1 MKTRLGWAKFP
12 GAARDWLAG
21 WCLGFPVAYPVEPF
35 YPIAFAVFAAM
46 IWRRPVSLVRLGAV
60 CLFFFALAVA
70 TMASSVPELVSP
82 ARLFY
87 ISAGMLLF
95 LFGYSIRDHRAFA
108 NGFCNAMAL
117 IAAAIVVLFVVQGV
131 YLQGS
136 ALFVVPEL
144 RLWGDGYFPDWPNF
158 IGFGLG
164 AAALMAVLWLRRIG
178 LGALLATAAVLTTS
192 RTPLIAVAL
201 LLASLPLVYARDWRL
216 VSRVLAFC
224 AVIGAA
230 IVFAGWAWMTG
241 WPASEL
247 SIDDQLATR
256 LVKFGDRDGV
266 WSRAFELMAD
276 NWLGLGAVA
285 LDDSIGIPSSSIHNS
300 YFDVLLRAGVLG
312 LSAWLLAVLPYRWR
326 SLGWRTWLLVAYF
339 LVASLFNNILKH
351 PHYIMLFSVVAIA
364 GTARVRRSPGLQHAL
379 ANTTAA
385 KEAPA

>member
-1 MKTRLGWAKFP
+1 VKTGILWQKFP
-12 GAARDWLAG
+12 GLKRDWLAG
-21 WCLGFPVAYPVEPF
+21 WCLGFPVAYPAEPF

-46 IWRRPVSLVRLGAV
+46 IWRRPISLVRLGAV

-70 TMASSVPELVSP
+70 TMTSSVPELVSAP
-82 ARLFY
+82 RLFY
-87 ISAGMLLF
+87 IAAGMLLF

-108 NGFCNAMAL
+108 DGFCNAMGL
-117 IAAAIVVLFVVQGV
+117 IALAIVAMFFVRGIYQ
-131 YLQGS
+131 QGS

-144 RLWGDGYFPDWPNF
+144 RLWGDEIFPDWPNF

-164 AAALMAVLWLRRIG
+164 AAALMAVLWLDRVW

-201 LLASLPLVYARDWRL
+201 ILASLPLIYARDWRPA
-216 VSRVLAFC
+216 SRMLAFC

-230 IVFAGWAWMTG
+230 IVFAAWVWIAG
-241 WPASEL
+241 WPGSEL
-247 SIDDQLATR
+247 SIDEQLAAR

-266 WSRAFELMAD
+266 WSRAIELLG
-276 NWLGLGAVA
+276 NNYLGLGAVA

-312 LSAWLLAVLPYRWR
+312 LLAWLLVVLPYRWR
-326 SLGWRTWLLVAYF
+326 DLGWRTWLLVAYF

-351 PHYIMLFSVVAIA
+351 PHHIMLFSVVAVA
-364 GTARVRRSPGLQHAL
+364 GAARVRHSRNFDYGSEISVP
-379 ANTTAA
+379 A
-385 KEAPA
+385 KGAPA